1 MFFSYKQIE
10 ASITRLSELNSF
22 FGTVFLAFK
31 KAGIPVNHTKSITF
45 SKTIE
50 DFLQEYYRP
59 GANYSE
65 FYTPFKTTNK
75 SNRWNKKGYAD
86 TLHQIAKNTFSEV
99 FIHPTGKQWGWQA
112 DYIKIL
118 KERDLKGGLIPAFD
132 LAIWLLRS
140 RRWDTDTTATDVVE
154 FFFKEFNISDE
165 ERSLFDTS
173 IPPLTTPWLQ
183 KHAVTDEVLLNIIG
197 VPGDFEE
204 EGAMLELLRLTGV
217 GPARKIEYNLAQRLN
232 LITGDNGLGKTF
244 LLECAWWALTGTWAG
259 IHQAYP
265 RQDVTKN
272 HPSIAFQINRNGQ
285 PATVQTAKYDWDR
298 DEWITSTRR
307 NVLPGLSIFSQIDG
321 SFAIWD
327 PAKRLSSNER
337 LKFEGSSEALLRF
350 SPAQVWNGIEGKL
363 ASSPIWLCNGLIRDW
378 FTWQTSDP
386 ARFTEF
392 SAALQ
397 ALSPHP
403 TDEPL
408 IPGQPTRLPPDS
420 RPIPTLKF
428 SYGEV
433 PITLC
438 SAGIQRIV
446 ALAYLLIWA
455 WHEHVETS
463 KIKRKELQKSIVLL
477 IDEMEAH
484 LHPFWQRAIVPA
496 LMDVVQALAHE
507 VQTQMIIAT
516 HSPLVLASVEDRFD
530 QDRDKLF
537 HLYLENEEVKLNN
550 IPFVKR
556 GRVDLW
562 LMSDLFGL
570 KQPRSQVAEETIEEA
585 KHLQQTRQPSREEVK
600 NVSDKLVK
608 VLAPDDE
615 FWPRWTYFAEQRG
628 VQL

>member
-1 MFFSYKQIE
+1 M
-10 ASITRLSELNSF
+10 
-22 FGTVFLAFK
+22 
-31 KAGIPVNHTKSITF
+31 
-45 SKTIE
+45 
-50 DFLQEYYRP
+50 
-59 GANYSE
+59 
-65 FYTPFKTTNK
+65 
-75 SNRWNKKGYAD
+75 
-86 TLHQIAKNTFSEV
+86 
-99 FIHPTGKQWGWQA
+99 
-112 DYIKIL
+112 
-118 KERDLKGGLIPAFD
+118 
-132 LAIWLLRS
+132 
-140 RRWDTDTTATDVVE
+140 
-154 FFFKEFNISDE
+154 
-165 ERSLFDTS
+165 
-173 IPPLTTPWLQ
+173 
-183 KHAVTDEVLLNIIG
+183 
-197 VPGDFEE
+197 E
-204 EGAMLELLRLTGV
+204 EGAILELLRLTGV
-217 GPARKIEYNLAQRLN
+217 GPARQIEYKLAQRLN

-285 PATVQTAKYDWDR
+285 PAKLQTAKYDWDR

-321 SFAIWD
+321 SFAVWD

-363 ASSPIWLCNGLIRDW
+363 ANAPIWLCNGLIRDW

-463 KIKRKELQKSIVLL
+463 KIKRKEPQKSIVLL

-496 LMDVVQALAHE
+496 LMDVVQALARE

-570 KQPRSQVAEETIEEA
+570 KQPRSQVAEETIEME
-585 KHLQQTRQPSREEVK
+585 HFSSWTHQTTTTP
-600 NVSDKLVK
+600 
-608 VLAPDDE
+608 
-615 FWPRWTYFAEQRG
+615 Y
-628 VQL
+628 